1 MIGLH
6 PAGKPAAMVISASP
20 VFAYGSRLDHPN
32 HLCHNHLYSR
42 SAVVTKVWRS
52 DVAVGPVRCKLSTPP
67 ASPELFFP

>member
-6 PAGKPAAMVISASP
+6 RAGKPAAMVISASP
-20 VFAYGSRLDHPN
+20 VFEYGSLPDHRN

-42 SAVVTKVWRS
+42 SAVVTKVRRS